1 MIVMIFVMIMMMI
14 VMMFIIVIL
23 IIIIIIIVLFLKNN
37 VDTLC
42 LCFGFSSFVFKLHA
56 TRPVTFIIFGHFV
69 NHNPTL
75 ALDIFTV
82 TFNPSLE
89 PSVHYKTLAIR
100 CFKYAFFDWQ
110 L

>member
-1 MIVMIFVMIMMMI
+1 MIVMMLISIMMI
-14 VMMFIIVIL
+14 VMMMFIIVVL
-23 IIIIIIIVLFLKNN
+23 IIIIVLFLKNK
-37 VDTLC
+37 VDILFFSFC
-42 LCFGFSSFVFKLHA
+42 FSSFVFKLHA
-56 TRPVTFIIFGHFV
+56 TRPVTFIICSHFV
-69 NHNPTL
+69 DHNPKL